1 MILQHGATGKHVHLP
16 LGPASG
22 HQSGAFALPKNKSKK
37 KKSPLLVT
45 VFTKLQFEMFRSALT
60 WIMCAYELSS
70 AHV

>member
-1 MILQHGATGKHVHLP
+1 MVLQENMFTFPLVLLLDISLGHLHFP
-16 LGPASG
+16 RT
-22 HQSGAFALPKNKSKK
+22 KVKK